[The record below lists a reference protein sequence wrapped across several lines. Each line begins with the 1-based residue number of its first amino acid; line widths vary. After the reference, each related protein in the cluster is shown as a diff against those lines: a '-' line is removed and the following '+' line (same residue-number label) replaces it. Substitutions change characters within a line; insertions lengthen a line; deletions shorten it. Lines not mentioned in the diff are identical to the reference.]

1 MSFFRE
7 DDDKKE
13 VTQIQFS
20 NYDEKADG
28 AAAVRNLNRFRPR
41 AKKRRIVNKKWK
53 KKFRDSSLLLFSTPN
68 SVHVCCPVMYNEK

>member
-53 KKFRDSSLLLFSTPN
+53 KVPRLFFIIILHSKQR
-68 SVHVCCPVMYNEK
+68 SCVLSGYV

>member
-41 AKKRRIVNKKWK
+41 AKKRRIVNKK
-53 KKFRDSSLLLFSTPN
+53 
-68 SVHVCCPVMYNEK
+68 